1 MGVAAWLL
9 APALPAAA
17 AAPALM
23 LAGAYHPGLD
33 LAEYWVSEKYDGVRA
48 YWDGQRLLSRGGEV
62 LHAPDWF
69 TAGWPDQPMDG
80 ELWAGRGQF
89 EEATSTVRRQVPEDG
104 AWRRIRFMVF
114 DLPGHPGRFDER
126 LVAYQALLGRLNRPW
141 VVPVPQDKVN
151 SHAELRAR
159 LLAVVKAGAEGL
171 MLHRGDAPYR
181 AVRSDD
187 LIKLKTHDDAEA
199 QVIGFEPGKGK
210 YVGMV
215 GALLV
220 QTPQGQR
227 FKLGSGLSDALRRH
241 PPPLGTWV
249 TYRYRGLNDSG
260 VPRFATFV
268 RVRGDMALNGPLPR

>member
-1 MGVAAWLL
+1 MNETTPSDDVT
-9 APALPAAA
+9 P
-17 AAPALM
+17 
-23 LAGAYHPGLD
+23 
-33 LAEYWVSEKYDGVRA
+33 
-48 YWDGQRLLSRGGEV
+48 
-62 LHAPDWF
+62 
-69 TAGWPDQPMDG
+69 T
-80 ELWAGRGQF
+80 
-89 EEATSTVRRQVPEDG
+89 
-104 AWRRIRFMVF
+104 
-114 DLPGHPGRFDER
+114 
-126 LVAYQALLGRLNRPW
+126 
-141 VVPVPQDKVN
+141 VVPVPQDKLTT
-151 SHAELRAR
+151 HAELRAR
-159 LLAVVKAGAEGL
+159 LLAMVKAGAEGL

-210 YVGMV
+210 YEGMV

-227 FKLGSGLSDALRRH
+227 FKLGSGLRDALRRH

-268 RVRGDMALNGPLPR
+268 RVRGDMGLNGPLPR